1 MKIVSACS
9 IFACRNI
16 REYLRRVRPDGT
28 SASGSSGNWG
38 AGSASW
44 PVWSGGLDWGNRGAG
59 GASWADGS
67 AGGADDGGGAVGP
80 VAPVGGRSTGPG
92 SGDGADDR
100 GWQER
105 EPGRGSGGSVAWAGS
120 GRAGAHWRNRGARGH
135 GRGPVT
141 PGHLRAGRGAHWRDG
156 GARGRGPVTPSWVVA
171 GRGADGRDR
180 LAAGGRGPVTPGL
193 GAVGVRGASWLVWA
207 VGDGRAAG
215 GDGHIVGDGDRVGL
229 GRNSG
234 NKAGGDGDGGTHF
247 GVVGFVVWV
256 RITGNR
262 KL

>member
-1 MKIVSACS
+1 MRIVSACS
-9 IFACRNI
+9 ILACRNI
-16 REYLRRVRPDGT
+16 QEHLRRVRPDGT
-28 SASGSSGNWG
+28 STSGSRSNWG

-44 PVWSGGLDWGNRGAG
+44 PVWSGGLADWGNWGAG
-59 GASWADGS
+59 SWLDGS
-67 AGGADDGGGAVGP
+67 AGGADGGGAVGP
-80 VAPVGGRSTGPG
+80 VAPVGGRSAGPG
-92 SGDGADDR
+92 SRDGADDR

-105 EPGRGSGGSVAWAGS
+105 EPSRRSGGSVAGAES
-120 GRAGAHWRNRGARGH
+120 GRAGAHWRNWGARG
-135 GRGPVT
+135 GGPI
-141 PGHLRAGRGAHWRDG
+141 
-156 GARGRGPVTPSWVVA
+156 TPSWVVA
-171 GRGADGRDR
+171 GRGAHRRDG
-180 LAAGGRGPVTPGL
+180 LAAGGGRGPVTPGL
-193 GAVGVRGASWLVWA
+193 GAVGFGGAGWLVWA
-207 VGDGRAAG
+207 VSDGRAAG

>member
-1 MKIVSACS
+1 MRIVSACS
-9 IFACRNI
+9 ILACRNI
-16 REYLRRVRPDGT
+16 QEHLRRVRPDGT
-28 SASGSSGNWG
+28 STSGSRSNWG

-44 PVWSGGLDWGNRGAG
+44 PVWSGGLADWGNWGAG
-59 GASWADGS
+59 SWLDGS
-67 AGGADDGGGAVGP
+67 AGGADGGGAVGP
-80 VAPVGGRSTGPG
+80 VAPVGGRSAGPG
-92 SGDGADDR
+92 SRDGADDR

-105 EPGRGSGGSVAWAGS
+105 EPSRRSGGSVAGAES
-120 GRAGAHWRNRGARGH
+120 GRAGAHWRNWGARG
-135 GRGPVT
+135 GGPIT
-141 PGHLRAGRGAHWRDG
+141 PSWVVAGRGAHWSNG
-156 GARGRGPVTPSWVVA
+156 GARGGGPVTPSWVVA
-171 GRGADGRDR
+171 GRGAHRRDG
-180 LAAGGRGPVTPGL
+180 LAAGGGRGPVTPGL
-193 GAVGVRGASWLVWA
+193 GAVGGRGSWLVWA